1 MKKLQKEKATNPIL
15 VELEMISKCK
25 KQLQPHLVKNMFSM
39 KAAEKIKIGINL
51 KAKSKLKHLLVMEH
65 LLEMKFSLII
75 KNSCFRMILKYTHA
89 SKCLY
94 KKSFQLN

>member
-25 KQLQPHLVKNMFSM
+25 KQLQHHLVKNMFSM
-39 KAAEKIKIGINL
+39 KAVEKIKIGINL
-51 KAKSKLKHLLVMEH
+51 KVKNKLKHLLAMEH
-65 LLEMKFSLII
+65 LLGMKFSSII
-75 KNSCFRMILKYTHA
+75 KNFCFQMILKYTHA
-89 SKCLY
+89 SKCHY